1 MLTFLRKSKLVT
13 NDDGV
18 ISAKDI
24 ITDSAPGIADAD
36 FDRTLPNIATITQ
49 TYLLVIHYIRIS
61 TCMQYLLG
69 THSIQ
74 MYIVYVLNIIISTC
88 TLQRTCKSI

>member
-49 TYLLVIHYIRIS
+49 TYLLVTITYAS
-61 TCMQYLLG
+61 LLACN
-69 THSIQ
+69 TYSVHILFKC
-74 MYIVYVLNIIISTC
+74 I
-88 TLQRTCKSI
+88 